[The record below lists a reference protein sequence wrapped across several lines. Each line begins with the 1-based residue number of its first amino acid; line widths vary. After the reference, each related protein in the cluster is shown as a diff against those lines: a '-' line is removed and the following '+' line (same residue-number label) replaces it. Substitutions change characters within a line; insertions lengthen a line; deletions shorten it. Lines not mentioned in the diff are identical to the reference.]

1 MFFFF
6 SKSTCAFWYSNDT
19 LSINA
24 GTCNKILWKI
34 DHQKI
39 INCLYSLTLF
49 SWTSDISLEVQTTVS
64 WYEFQLKN
72 VSNPC
77 ISWCFS
83 WHIKTYYSP
92 LYDYCYTELLFCL
105 TNLLSTNKYSYS
117 DPPSPRKKKIS
128 GSEHDDYPLVLKIS
142 PNYMYMYISKYQF
155 TSAKEQYDSYQLQYI
170 RYQLSC
176 TAHYDNK
183 KTLAS

>member
-92 LYDYCYTELLFCL
+92 LFDYCYTELLFCL

-117 DPPSPRKKKIS
+117 DPPSPRKKKFLDPNMTLIS
-128 GSEHDDYPLVLKIS
+128 TCFKNITKLHVHV
-142 PNYMYMYISKYQF
+142 YIKVSIYLSKR
-155 TSAKEQYDSYQLQYI
+155 AV
-170 RYQLSC
+170 RQLSV
-176 TAHYDNK
+176 TVYQVSVKLHS
-183 KTLAS
+183 TLW